1 MPKAPAPLR
10 TTALDVINNLQKNT
24 KDKGTCQIKHY
35 HRSTISK
42 NADCGKLQSEHSV
55 YAKKRT
61 FKEDMEENLIKDL
74 RDVAINYKDT
84 DLIWILIKVKQ
95 KKFFFSL

>member
-1 MPKAPAPLR
+1 MPIAPAPPR
-10 TTALDVINNLQKNT
+10 TTLDVINNLQKNT
-24 KDKGTCQIKHY
+24 KDKGTSQIKHY
-35 HRSTISK
+35 HRNTISK

-55 YAKKRT
+55 YAKKKKKRT

-84 DLIWILIKVKQ
+84 DLIWILIKAK
-95 KKFFFSL
+95 